1 MTFSAGTK
9 LGTYEIVGPLGAGG
23 MGEVYR
29 ARDSKLKREVAIKV
43 LPLAFSRDA
52 ERVARFQREA
62 EVLASLNHPHI
73 AAIHDFAEFG
83 ELRCLVLELVEG
95 ETLADRVVRG
105 PIPMNESLAI
115 AKQIAEA
122 LEAAH
127 EKGIIHRDL
136 KPANIKL
143 THDGN
148 VKVLDFGLAKVR
160 DLQSADANLSNSPT
174 LMSASTPGI
183 IMGTAGYMSP
193 EQAKGKEIDRTSDV
207 WAFGCV
213 LFEMLTGDA
222 VFEGETVGEILAG
235 VFKTEPDWRRLPAAT
250 PESIRRLLRRCLE
263 KDRTLRLHDMA
274 DARIEIHEAQ
284 SGPHVGGKVVTI
296 ASRRRERLVWISA
309 MALVTLFAAGLGVWI
324 FRPVPAAP
332 EMRLEITTPPTTDP
346 GSLAIS
352 PDGQTIVFVATSE
365 GRSVLWLRSLGSV
378 SARPLAGTDYASLP
392 FWSPDSRSVGF
403 FVDGKLKRI
412 DIDGGSAQVLANAPL
427 GRGGAWES
435 KGTILFSPNPGS
447 PILQVSATGGEPA
460 VVTRVEA
467 PQQVGH
473 GFPQFLPDGRH
484 FLYSVTGNAEARG
497 VYTGQLG
504 GSETKRL
511 LDADAAVYTPS
522 GQLLFVRQGTLF
534 AQDFDP
540 IRLELSGN
548 PFPVAEQV
556 LVQALSAAHSA
567 SGARPIVYRT
577 DTMGRGQQ
585 QFIWFD
591 RSGAEIGKVGSPF
604 FVGGGMSLSPDG
616 RRVALS
622 GTVNGNVDVWFLE
635 TARGV
640 FNRFTLDAA
649 DEIFP
654 IWSPDGAQIVFS
666 SNQKGGVQNLYR
678 KSATGAGNE
687 EPILETAQPT
697 FATDWSP
704 DGRFLLYFSADPM
717 TGFDIW
723 TLPLDGDRKPF
734 PIVQTNLSERLAQ
747 FSPDGKWIA
756 YESNESG
763 RYEIYIRPFA
773 SAGGK
778 LSISTNGCAQV
789 RWRRDGK
796 ELFYIALDNRLMAVP
811 IRFASNGQAVE
822 PGAPVPLF
830 ATRVG
835 GALQAFPRNQ
845 YMVSPDGQRFLM
857 NTVTEE
863 AASPISVILNWKPRP

>member
-392 FWSPDSRSVGF
+392 FLV
-403 FVDGKLKRI
+403 
-412 DIDGGSAQVLANAPL
+412 A
-427 GRGGAWES
+427 
-435 KGTILFSPNPGS
+435 
-447 PILQVSATGGEPA
+447 
-460 VVTRVEA
+460 
-467 PQQVGH
+467 
-473 GFPQFLPDGRH
+473 
-484 FLYSVTGNAEARG
+484 
-497 VYTGQLG
+497 GQ
-504 GSETKRL
+504 
-511 LDADAAVYTPS
+511 P
-522 GQLLFVRQGTLF
+522 
-534 AQDFDP
+534 
-540 IRLELSGN
+540 
-548 PFPVAEQV
+548 
-556 LVQALSAAHSA
+556 
-567 SGARPIVYRT
+567 
-577 DTMGRGQQ
+577 
-585 QFIWFD
+585 
-591 RSGAEIGKVGSPF
+591 
-604 FVGGGMSLSPDG
+604 
-616 RRVALS
+616 
-622 GTVNGNVDVWFLE
+622 
-635 TARGV
+635 
-640 FNRFTLDAA
+640 
-649 DEIFP
+649 
-654 IWSPDGAQIVFS
+654 
-666 SNQKGGVQNLYR
+666 
-678 KSATGAGNE
+678 
-687 EPILETAQPT
+687 
-697 FATDWSP
+697 
-704 DGRFLLYFSADPM
+704 
-717 TGFDIW
+717 
-723 TLPLDGDRKPF
+723 
-734 PIVQTNLSERLAQ
+734 
-747 FSPDGKWIA
+747 
-756 YESNESG
+756 
-763 RYEIYIRPFA
+763 
-773 SAGGK
+773 
-778 LSISTNGCAQV
+778 V
-789 RWRRDGK
+789 RWVLCGWQAQADRHRWWVRAGTGERSTRPRRRMGEQRYD
-796 ELFYIALDNRLMAVP
+796 
-811 IRFASNGQAVE
+811 
-822 PGAPVPLF
+822 PLF
-830 ATRVG
+830 PE
-835 GALQAFPRNQ
+835 PR
-845 YMVSPDGQRFLM
+845 
-857 NTVTEE
+857 
-863 AASPISVILNWKPRP
+863 